1 MDSELSRIVQ
11 VGTVTALD
19 TGAHKVRVKF
29 QHTGLTSD
37 WLPVLRNAP
46 SVSSQ
51 TAGSHSHTGSV
62 SVGSADGHSHSATAS
77 IENADGHA
85 HPISVAAWMP
95 AINDTVLVV
104 YLPVFNSD
112 GFVIGGI

>member
-19 TGAHKVRVKF
+19 VAAHKVRVKF

-37 WLPVLRNAP
+37 WLPVLKNAP
-46 SVSSQ
+46 SVSCN
-51 TAGSHSHTGSV
+51 TAGSHDHSGSV
-62 SVGSADGHSHSATAS
+62 SVQSADGHTHGAS
-77 IENADGHA
+77 VSVDNSDGHK
-85 HPISVAAWMP
+85 HSISVSAWMP